1 MWAKPRKTPS
11 LPRGACLEANSSHF
25 GDRKHSARPWM
36 AMPITIIR
44 VMGWISIPKMWTLP
58 LNHEDEAIASDDSG
72 IMAIATRI
80 EFWGFH
86 LRTIWVMATT
96 KSTTTSGL
104 TLAYH
109 SGL

>member
-1 MWAKPRKTPS
+1 
-11 LPRGACLEANSSHF
+11 
-25 GDRKHSARPWM
+25 
-36 AMPITIIR
+36 
-44 VMGWISIPKMWTLP
+44 MWTLP
-58 LNHEDEAIASDDSG
+58 WNQEDEAMASDDIG
-72 IMAIATRI
+72 IIAIATRI
-80 EFWGFH
+80 EFCGFQ